1 MTALGILWF
10 VLIAVLICGYFV
22 LDGFDLGAGVLYP
35 FLARDERDRAVIRR
49 AIGPVWDGNEVWL
62 LTAGGALF
70 AAFAP
75 AYATSFSGFYLAI
88 MLVLFGLIVR
98 ATALEFRAHD
108 PAWAKLWDA
117 LFFVGSL
124 LPALLFGV
132 AVGNVVQGLPLNA
145 AGDYTGTFFDLLSPF
160 ALSCGVLGLVHMLV
174 QGSSWIAL
182 KAPKGS
188 GLKARATV
196 LRGRLAIA
204 DLVVFALVGLQF
216 MMVVASNSAAGI
228 TANTVSSV
236 FALVFVASLAAVVA
250 CKSACRK
257 ADIARHVLVSLGCVG
272 LVGMFAASLFP
283 NLIPA
288 TAPAFSITI
297 ANAASSDL
305 TLIAMTVIAC
315 IGVPLVLVYHVI
327 SYRIFSGSLDDSDL
341 TY

>member
-10 VLIAVLICGYFV
+10 VLIAVLICGYFI
-22 LDGFDLGAGVLYP
+22 LDGFDLGAGALYP

-117 LFFVGSL
+117 LFFIGSL
-124 LPALLFGV
+124 VPALLFGV
-132 AVGNVVQGLPLNA
+132 AVGNIVQGLPLNA

-182 KAPKGS
+182 KAPRGS
-188 GLKARATV
+188 ALKVRAAA
-196 LRGRLAIA
+196 LRGRLAVA
-204 DLVVFALVGLQF
+204 DLAVFALVALQF
-216 MMVVASNSAAGI
+216 FMVVVPNSAAGI
-228 TANTVSSV
+228 TANTVSSI
-236 FALVFVASLAAVVA
+236 FALVFVVSLVAVAA
-250 CKSACRK
+250 CKGTRRK
-257 ADIARHVLVSLGCVG
+257 DDVVRHVLVSLGCVG
-272 LVGMFAASLFP
+272 LVGMLAASLFP

-315 IGVPLVLVYHVI
+315 IGVPLVLAYHVI
-327 SYRIFSGSLDDSDL
+327 SYRVFSGSLDDSDL

>member
-22 LDGFDLGAGVLYP
+22 LDGFDLGAGALYP

-108 PAWAKLWDA
+108 PAWSKLWDA

-124 LPALLFGV
+124 VPALLFGV
-132 AVGNVVQGLPLNA
+132 AVGNIVQGMPLDA

-182 KAPKGS
+182 KAPRSS
-188 GLKARATV
+188 GLKARATA
-196 LRGRLAIA
+196 LRGRLAVA
-204 DLVVFALVGLQF
+204 DLVVFALVALQF
-216 MMVVASNSAAGI
+216 FMVVVPNSAAGI
-228 TANTVSSV
+228 SANTVSSV
-236 FALVFVASLAAVVA
+236 FALVFVASMVAVAA
-250 CKSACRK
+250 CKGTCRK
-257 ADIARHVLVSLGCVG
+257 ADVVRHVLASLGCVG
-272 LVGMFAASLFP
+272 LVGMLAASLFP

-288 TAPAFSITI
+288 TTPAFSITI
-297 ANAASSDL
+297 ANAASGDL

-315 IGVPLVLVYHVI
+315 IGVPLVLAYHVI